1 MFVRKKKLRRRKV
14 NKLEAYRYRLTKLF
28 RVHQSFVIL
37 LLVLVVL
44 VAVFYRVK
52 SLNDLPVDQ
61 AYMTQEMQKL
71 KAVKFNEEAIE
82 QIKALRDSN
91 VATPGT
97 DLPKNRQNPF
107 AE

>member
-1 MFVRKKKLRRRKV
+1 VSKLDV
-14 NKLEAYRYRLTKLF
+14 QRYRLAKIF
-28 RVHQSFVIL
+28 RLHQAFVIL
-37 LLVLVVL
+37 ILVLMVL

-52 SLNDLPVDQ
+52 SLNDLPVDKV
-61 AYMTQEMQKL
+61 YMNQEMQKI
-71 KAVKFNEEAIE
+71 KTVKFNEEAIE

-107 AE
+107 NE

>member
-1 MFVRKKKLRRRKV
+1 M
-14 NKLEAYRYRLTKLF
+14 NKLETYRFRLLKLF

-37 LLVLVVL
+37 ILVLIVL
-44 VAVFYRVK
+44 VGVLYRVK
-52 SLNDLPVDQ
+52 FLNDLPVDQ
-61 AYMTQEMQKL
+61 AYMNQEMQKV
-71 KAVKFNEEAIE
+71 KVVKFNEAAIE

-97 DLPKNRQNPF
+97 ELPKNRQNPF

>member
-1 MFVRKKKLRRRKV
+1 M
-14 NKLEAYRYRLTKLF
+14 NKLATYRFRLLKLF

-37 LLVLVVL
+37 ILVLVVL
-44 VAVFYRVK
+44 VGVLYRVK
-52 SLNDLPVDQ
+52 FLNDLPVDQ
-61 AYMTQEMQKL
+61 AYMNQEMQKV
-71 KAVKFNEEAIE
+71 KAVKFNEAAIE

-97 DLPKNRQNPF
+97 ELPKNRQNPF

>member
-1 MFVRKKKLRRRKV
+1 M
-14 NKLEAYRYRLTKLF
+14 NKLQPYIYRLSKLF

-37 LLVLVVL
+37 LLVLIVL

-52 SLNDLPVDQ
+52 YLNDLPVDQ
-61 AYMTQEMQKL
+61 VYMTQETQKM
-71 KAVKFNEEAIE
+71 KTIKFNEEAIE